1 MTAEV
6 IMIQLNYFNTLFA
19 GLQSSAHLVRGTMT
33 GICLLTAFITLPS
46 YAANTTSSTPISR
59 SEAANPANFKFI
71 SVNGRGVSD
80 VMESCPIRTGLINC
94 AIKKLEIIN
103 GRSEGI
109 DDDYDLAQS
118 FVFPATGQP
127 KTAVVV
133 ITRSGLMDDSI
144 SAQRYRV
151 SFELKEDQRTQP
163 GWHWV
168 QYGEQFQ
175 CRRGSMAGKW
185 SKKLCL

>member
-1 MTAEV
+1 
-6 IMIQLNYFNTLFA
+6 MITSKTHRRLSGHSALL
-19 GLQSSAHLVRGTMT
+19 GSS
-33 GICLLTAFITLPS
+33 LLILSLASVSS
-46 YAANTTSSTPISR
+46 YASTTQASTSYQPAHEQSHLITR
-59 SEAANPANFKFI
+59 AEAANPANFKFI
-71 SVNGRGVSD
+71 SVNGRGVSE
-80 VMESCPIRTGLINC
+80 VMESCPIRTGLIVC
-94 AIKKLEIIN
+94 ALKKLELIN

-151 SFELKEDQRTQP
+151 SFELKQNQRTQP
-163 GWHWV
+163 GWHWI

-175 CRRGSMAGKW
+175 CRRGSKAGQW

>member
-1 MTAEV
+1 
-6 IMIQLNYFNTLFA
+6 MIQLNYFNSLFA
-19 GLQSSAHLVRGTMT
+19 DLKSPAPLLKGALT
-33 GICLLTAFITLPS
+33 GICLITAFVTLPS
-46 YAANTTSSTPISR
+46 YAANTTSPMLISR

-71 SVNGRGVSD
+71 GVNGRGVSN

-94 AIKKLEIIN
+94 ALKKLELIN

-109 DDDYDLAQS
+109 DDDYNLAQS
-118 FVFPATGQP
+118 FVFPSTGQP

-185 SKKLCL
+185 SKNLCP